1 MKKKIIIGVS
11 ATVIVIAAIAAG
23 VITEKRLRKMVILQI
38 VMNLVMTT

>member
-23 VITEKRLRKMVILQI
+23 VITGVSS
-38 VMNLVMTT
+38 